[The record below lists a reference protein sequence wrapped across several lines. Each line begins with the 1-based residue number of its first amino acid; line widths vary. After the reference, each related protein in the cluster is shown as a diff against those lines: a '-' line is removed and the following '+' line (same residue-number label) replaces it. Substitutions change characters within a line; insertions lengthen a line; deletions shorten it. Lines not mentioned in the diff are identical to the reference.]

1 MNPDG
6 LGYMLDFGSVDQLI
20 GIPDQH
26 AYANVFDRG
35 TGSLSHVA
43 MGALTALAPSQWSL
57 LSASIFFSYETARF
71 AAGKPA
77 WDFAGALFEFAVG
90 VLLGILVGGA
100 RG

>member
-1 MNPDG
+1 MHPDG

-43 MGALTALAPSQWSL
+43 MGALTALVPSQWSL
-57 LSASIFFSYETARF
+57 LSASIFFSYETARLR
-71 AAGKPA
+71 G
-77 WDFAGALFEFAVG
+77 GETG
-90 VLLGILVGGA
+90 LGFCGCAI
-100 RG
+100 